1 MCVEDTERVR
11 EEPGREESVRE
22 EPGREGREEPGRE
35 GELVLLGR
43 LHLML
48 GELKGLDRG
57 LDNTLNLQKKKGAFT
72 MHLPCQQGF
81 MSQQNNTA
89 IQNKFTM

>member
-1 MCVEDTERVR
+1 MQRQRPSVCVEDTERLR
-11 EEPGREESVRE
+11 EDRERLRE
-22 EPGREGREEPGRE
+22 AEDRDREDTEREGEQPGRE

-57 LDNTLNLQKKKGAFT
+57 L
-72 MHLPCQQGF
+72 HY
-81 MSQQNNTA
+81 MS
-89 IQNKFTM
+89 